1 MCGIIGYSG
10 SRNARTVVL
19 DGLKTLEY
27 RGYDSA
33 GAAFSAEDITVFK
46 TGGRVSDLEK
56 ITPNIVAHAGIGH
69 TRWATHGAPSAK
81 NAHPH
86 LSFDGRFAV
95 VHNGVIT
102 NCDELKLSLI
112 RRGIRFVSD
121 TDSEIIAHLLSL
133 EYDGDMVSTIEKVSS
148 LLHGATTFIAL
159 KKGDERVYMHR
170 NGASLV
176 VGKGSGECIVAS
188 DALAITPYTSDVAV
202 LCDGET
208 AIMSAADVKFFKNG
222 KQIDKPF
229 GKTDRT
235 APKDCSCHMRA
246 EIDEIPSALLN
257 AYAEISRSITPAV
270 SDMVRNAKRT
280 IFFGCGTAYH
290 AGLYGKIIFE
300 RVGVPSDAV
309 IASEIDDERF
319 IDENCL
325 CVFITQSGETADTL
339 IALAESKAR
348 GAKTLAITNVKE
360 STVTFEG
367 DETVFIGAGA
377 EIAVAATKSYVCQL
391 LALYMLSKER
401 TGNRMEKSEIQALAN
416 AAKVVSKE
424 NLYTPEY
431 KDYNP
436 FFIGKGIDNVTA
448 KEGALKFKEITYKF
462 ADAYGTG
469 ELKHGSIALIDE
481 KSVAY
486 VVSTNE
492 HDEERVRATVR
503 ELQSRGAYVFA
514 VTNSNRLGANKTLA
528 LPKIYDE
535 NLYPLLSVIPLQNLA
550 LTASLC
556 LGLDPDKPRNLAKSV
571 TVI

>member
-1 MCGIIGYSG
+1 MGN
-10 SRNARTVVL
+10 SRRT
-19 DGLKTLEY
+19 EC
-27 RGYDSA
+27 
-33 GAAFSAEDITVFK
+33 
-46 TGGRVSDLEK
+46 
-56 ITPNIVAHAGIGH
+56 
-69 TRWATHGAPSAK
+69 K

-360 STVTFEG
+360 STVTFEA

-377 EIAVAATKSYVCQL
+377 EIAVAATNLTSANFSHCICSQK
-391 LALYMLSKER
+391 KER
-401 TGNRMEKSEIQALAN
+401 ENVWKNQKYKHSQTPQKSCRKKI
-416 AAKVVSKE
+416 
-424 NLYTPEY
+424 YTPP
-431 KDYNP
+431 NTRTTTR
-436 FFIGKGIDNVTA
+436 F
-448 KEGALKFKEITYKF
+448 
-462 ADAYGTG
+462 
-469 ELKHGSIALIDE
+469 S
-481 KSVAY
+481 
-486 VVSTNE
+486 
-492 HDEERVRATVR
+492 
-503 ELQSRGAYVFA
+503 
-514 VTNSNRLGANKTLA
+514 
-528 LPKIYDE
+528 
-535 NLYPLLSVIPLQNLA
+535 
-550 LTASLC
+550 
-556 LGLDPDKPRNLAKSV
+556 
-571 TVI
+571 